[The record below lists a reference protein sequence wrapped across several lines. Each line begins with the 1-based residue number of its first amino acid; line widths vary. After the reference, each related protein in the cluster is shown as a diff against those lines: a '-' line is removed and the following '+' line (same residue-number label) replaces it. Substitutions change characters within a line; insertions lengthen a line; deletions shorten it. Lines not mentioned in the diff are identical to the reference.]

1 MSPRQDAMTYPAGF
15 SKWSLEKRNAFFAAE
30 AAKFRGRSTN
40 ISANCDTF
48 GSKPFDGAGTR
59 AADRPL
65 PLFQPLPAREV
76 TPEPPRPLTRQMPP
90 ADAFPV
96 DALGDVLGAAARAI
110 HDRVRAPLAICGQ
123 SVLAAAALAV
133 QAHAD
138 VQLPMGHI
146 KPVSDYFVTVAETGA
161 RKSASDT
168 EAAWP
173 IRKREQALRGI
184 RDAQLPN
191 YVNDKT
197 AWERARDEAMRRGKG
212 NRASIK
218 AALDALGPAPAPP
231 LEPLMTCPEPTF
243 EGLCK
248 LFTVGQPSLGIFATE
263 GGQFVGGHGL
273 SDDAKLRTAAGLSKL
288 WDDGETRRV
297 RAGDGATML
306 PGRRL
311 TVHLMVQPDVAGIM
325 LNDRLLADQGL
336 LSRFLITAPD
346 SAAGQRLW
354 HEPNPESDAG
364 LKRYGARLLA
374 ILEEP
379 FLLASGKANE
389 LEPRCLTLSSQA
401 RGLWIGF
408 ADHVEVAIGPNGSL
422 EPVRGLANKLPEH
435 AARLAAI
442 LVLVDDLGAP
452 EISANHM
459 RAGIALAEHYA
470 AEALRLLG
478 ASRIN
483 SDLRLAQRLL
493 DWLLGTWPEPAIAL
507 PDIYQ
512 RSLNAISDKAM
523 ATKVVAILEDHGWL
537 VRIPEGA
544 FVAGQRRREAWHI
557 MRGA

>member
-15 SKWSLEKRNAFFAAE
+15 GKWSLEKRNAFFAAE

-197 AWERARDEAMRRGKG
+197 AWEKARDEAVKRGKG
-212 NRASIK
+212 NRA
-218 AALDALGPAPAPP
+218 
-231 LEPLMTCPEPTF
+231 
-243 EGLCK
+243 
-248 LFTVGQPSLGIFATE
+248 
-263 GGQFVGGHGL
+263 
-273 SDDAKLRTAAGLSKL
+273 
-288 WDDGETRRV
+288 
-297 RAGDGATML
+297 TMMS
-306 PGRRL
+306 P
-311 TVHLMVQPDVAGIM
+311 Q
-325 LNDRLLADQGL
+325 
-336 LSRFLITAPD
+336 
-346 SAAGQRLW
+346 
-354 HEPNPESDAG
+354 
-364 LKRYGARLLA
+364 
-374 ILEEP
+374 
-379 FLLASGKANE
+379 
-389 LEPRCLTLSSQA
+389 
-401 RGLWIGF
+401 
-408 ADHVEVAIGPNGSL
+408 
-422 EPVRGLANKLPEH
+422 
-435 AARLAAI
+435 
-442 LVLVDDLGAP
+442 
-452 EISANHM
+452 
-459 RAGIALAEHYA
+459 
-470 AEALRLLG
+470 
-478 ASRIN
+478 
-483 SDLRLAQRLL
+483 
-493 DWLLGTWPEPAIAL
+493 
-507 PDIYQ
+507 
-512 RSLNAISDKAM
+512 
-523 ATKVVAILEDHGWL
+523 
-537 VRIPEGA
+537 
-544 FVAGQRRREAWHI
+544 
-557 MRGA
+557 